1 MNRTKGF
8 FSLLLAG
15 LIFGSFGV
23 WVRVLNRE
31 LTTYQQIA
39 ARDIV
44 ASILAIAIAFF
55 LKQKWSLNG
64 VKKRYVLLFTLFFQL
79 DVIFYVLAFLR
90 TKMTVAIFSFY
101 AGTIIFS
108 LMFGIMFFRE
118 KINKTKLT
126 SLILTFIGLGFF
138 CYPFSPSA
146 FNLGFIFAVA
156 GGAFDAAT
164 NASRKFLS
172 GKIDKFILVSFQ
184 MLSGVLAMAFIILFT
199 KQSFTPHISL
209 ISVFII
215 LLFGLLLMLV
225 HFLCTVGF
233 QNFDLNLGTIVMS
246 SEMIFTVIFGMIA
259 FAEFPTLLEVIGGIF
274 ISLSIVIS
282 NLKLTRRARFWLS
295 ILR

>member
-1 MNRTKGF
+1 MNKTKGF
-8 FSLLLAG
+8 ISLLLAG

-23 WVRVLNRE
+23 FVRILSRE
-31 LTTYQQIA
+31 LSTFQQIA

-44 ASILAIAIAFF
+44 ASILAVAVAIF

-101 AGTIIFS
+101 AGTLIFS
-108 LMFGIMFFRE
+108 LVFGIIFFRE
-118 KINKTKLT
+118 KISRIKLI

-138 CYPFSPSA
+138 SYPFNLSA

-172 GKIDKFILVSFQ
+172 GRIDKFVLVSFQ
-184 MLSGVLAMAFIILFT
+184 MLSGIFVMALIMIFA

-209 ISVFII
+209 ISMFVVLI
-215 LLFGLLLMLV
+215 FGLLLMLV

-246 SEMIFTVIFGMIA
+246 SEMIFTVIFGMIV
-259 FAEFPTLLEVIGGIF
+259 FAEFPTILEIIGGIF

-282 NLKLTRRARFWLS
+282 NLKLTRRTRFWLS